1 MNKTEPELFSDRLR
15 IALERAGIPRV
26 RGQTQRVADKMG
38 VSHTAVSKWLSG
50 QQMPDNERIVT
61 LAKWLEVSAEWLMSG
76 RGSPDISSLSEYEQ
90 KIVQF
95 YRSAD
100 LRGRQTIIAV
110 AKQQAES
117 SI

>member
-38 VSHTAVSKWLSG
+38 VPHTAVSKWLSG

-76 RGSPDISSLSEYEQ
+76 RGSPDISSLSEENRAVLPQ
-90 KIVQF
+90 RRLA
-95 YRSAD
+95 RSPNHH
-100 LRGRQTIIAV
+100 RGGET
-110 AKQQAES
+110 AES
-117 SI
+117 FSMWP